1 MNKQKYDVA
10 IIGGGMSGLM
20 LAYRLMKKN
29 EDLDIV
35 ILEKGKSLKNRSCP
49 IIEGKVGHCISCK
62 PCSIMT
68 GLAGAGA
75 FSDGKFTITNEFGGW
90 LPEFI
95 GLKDSLAYM
104 EMADEIMVS
113 LGATEYRYKPDNEL
127 KKECLENSLFMKQG
141 DIKHLGTEKT
151 YEIMMNLINNIREKC
166 EVISEVEVID
176 VDKNNNIIKTKDNQE
191 IKADNIVFAVGRS
204 GSSFLTD
211 WCKDN
216 NIGLSVNPV
225 DIGVRVELPSV
236 IWKEISNKV
245 YDPKISYRSRQYGD
259 HTRMFCFN
267 DGGNV
272 VAENTNRIITVNG
285 HAYDDPK
292 LKTENS
298 NFALLSSIKFS
309 EEFSNPTEYIE
320 NISKTA
326 NLIGGGNVVVQRF
339 GDLLEGKRTT
349 KSRLL
354 QSTVRPTLDAAP
366 GDLSLCVPK
375 RQLDNIIETIQQL
388 DKIAPGTANYDTLL
402 YGLECKYY
410 SSRPKTNN
418 FELDTCDS
426 IYACGDGAG
435 ITRSL
440 AQAAANGLYIADMLV
455 EKYNNKL

>member
-1 MNKQKYDVA
+1 MTKKNYDVA

-20 LAYRLMKKN
+20 LAYRLMN
-29 EDLDIV
+29 TTSDLNIV
-35 ILEKGKSLKNRSCP
+35 ILEKGKSLRDRTCP
-49 IIEGKVGHCISCK
+49 IIQGKVKHCIGCK

-90 LPEFI
+90 LSEFI
-95 GLKDSLAYM
+95 GFEQSMKYI
-104 EMADEIMVS
+104 EMADDILVS
-113 LGATEYRYKPDNEL
+113 LGATEYRYKPNNDL
-127 KKECLENSLFMKQG
+127 KKKCLENKLFMKQG

-151 YEIMMNLINNIREKC
+151 FEIMLSLIDEIRQKC
-166 EVISEVEVID
+166 DVISKIEVTD
-176 VDKNNNIIKTKDNQE
+176 VDKEKHTIETLDGQE
-191 IKADNIVFAVGRS
+191 IKADNIVFAVGRA

-211 WCKDN
+211 WCSKND
-216 NIGLSVNPV
+216 IDLSVNPV
-225 DIGVRVELPSV
+225 DIGVRVELPAM
-236 IWKEISNKV
+236 IWKDISNKV
-245 YDPKISYRSRQYGD
+245 YDPKISYRSQQYGD

-272 VAENTNRIITVNG
+272 VSENTQNIITVNG
-285 HAYDDPK
+285 HAYSDPK

-309 EEFSNPTEYIE
+309 NEFTNPTEYIE
-320 NISKTA
+320 NIAGTA
-326 NLIGGGNVVVQRF
+326 NLIGGGNVIVQRF
-339 GDLLEGKRTT
+339 GDLVEGKRTT

-354 QSTVRPTLDAAP
+354 ESTVRPTLDAAP

-375 RQLDNIIETIQQL
+375 RQLDNIIETVYQL
-388 DKIAPGTANYDTLL
+388 DEIAPGTANYDTLL
-402 YGLECKYY
+402 YGMECKYY

-418 FELDTCDS
+418 FVLENCDK

-440 AQAAANGLYIADMLV
+440 AQAAANGLYIADMLAK
-455 EKYNNKL
+455 EYDLK

>member
-1 MNKQKYDVA
+1 MNNKKYDVA

-20 LAYRLMKKN
+20 MAYRLMQRNK
-29 EDLDIV
+29 DLDVV
-35 ILEKGKSLKNRSCP
+35 ILEKGKSLKKRSCP
-49 IIEGKVGHCISCK
+49 IIVGKVGHCISCK

-68 GLAGAGA
+68 GMAGAGA

-95 GLKDSLAYM
+95 GNKSSMAYM
-104 EMADEIMVS
+104 EMADDILVS
-113 LGATEYRYKPDNEL
+113 LGATEYRYKPDDQL
-127 KKECLENSLFMKQG
+127 KKTCLENSLFMKQG

-151 YEIMMNLINNIREKC
+151 YQIMLNLIEEIRENC
-166 EVISEVEVID
+166 EVISNVEVID
-176 VDKNNNIIKTKDNQE
+176 VDKENHLIKTLDNQT
-191 IKADNIVFAVGRS
+191 IQADNIIFAVGRS
-204 GSSFLTD
+204 GNSFLTD

-216 NIGLSVNPV
+216 KIALSVNPV
-225 DIGVRVELPSV
+225 DIGVRVEMPSL
-236 IWKEISNKV
+236 IWKDISNKV
-245 YDPKISYRSRQYGD
+245 YDPKISYRSKKYGD

-272 VAENTNRIITVNG
+272 VAENTHNIITVNG
-285 HAYDDPK
+285 HAFSDPER
-292 LKTENS
+292 KTENS

-309 EEFSNPTEYIE
+309 EEFNNPTEYIE
-320 NISKTA
+320 NIANTA
-326 NLIGGGNVVVQRF
+326 NLIGGDNAIVQRF

-349 KSRLL
+349 KDRLNA
-354 QSTVRPTLDAAP
+354 STVRPTLDAAP
-366 GDLSLCVPK
+366 GDLSLCLPK

-388 DKIAPGTANYDTLL
+388 DKVAPGTANYDTLL
-402 YGLECKYY
+402 YGVECKYY

-418 FELDTCDS
+418 FELDNCHN

-455 EKYNNKL
+455 DKYE